1 MSPLPGTSVFPKGW
15 AEHHRPT
22 ANSSMTEPCVVK
34 RVSAGPPPYPMPP
47 GYTGAVDLHT
57 TVCRVQ
63 SLNRE
68 GGGTPGEQPTTE
80 RQYLVTLPVIGAP
93 AFRAGE
99 RGDVV
104 HTLGRQFRIVN
115 IMFGSQL
122 WEIDLVCVDNL
133 TQQNPD

>member
-1 MSPLPGTSVFPKGW
+1 MSPLPGTSVFPPGW
-15 AEHHRPT
+15 AQHHRPT
-22 ANSSMTEPCVVK
+22 ADATMTEPAIFK
-34 RVSAGPPPYPMPP
+34 RVSAGPPPYPKPP
-47 GYTGAVDLHT
+47 GWTEQT
-57 TVCRVQ
+57 TIHQALTRVQ

-68 GGGTPGEQPTTE
+68 GGGTPGEQPTAE
-80 RQYLVTLPVIGAP
+80 RQYLVTLPVIDAP

-104 HTLGRQFRIVN
+104 HVLGRQLRIVN

-133 TQQNPD
+133 TQQNPE

>member
-1 MSPLPGTSVFPKGW
+1 MSPLPGTKVFHPRF

-22 ANSSMTEPCVVK
+22 ADASMTTPCTVH
-34 RVSAGPPPYPMPP
+34 RVSGGPPPYPKPA
-47 GYTGAVDLHT
+47 GWTGAGVIHET
-57 TVCRVQ
+57 TCRVQ

-68 GGGTPGEQPTTE
+68 GGGVPAEQPVTE

-104 HTLGRQFRIVN
+104 KALGREFRVVN

-122 WEIDLVCVDNL
+122 WEIDLICVDNL